1 MWLIKKRQ
9 SWSYVVLGVMF
20 DVSWKSASNYCDEI
34 QAIFVETLLGR
45 LFYLPYAEDIEPEIP
60 SEVAPLSRSRD
71 LGYITVGMQIDPNDW
86 ASPGVEDIVN
96 RSVEQADAK
105 KGNIVLLHDA

>member
-1 MWLIKKRQ
+1 MELTTTERLIE
-9 SWSYVVLGVMF
+9 SITGHGT
-20 DVSWKSASNYCDEI
+20 I
-34 QAIFVETLLGR
+34 
-45 LFYLPYAEDIEPEIP
+45 LFRPPYAEDIEPEIP

-71 LGYITVGMQIDPNDW
+71 LGYITVGMRIDPNDW